1 MPRRA
6 RAFPFSGFPAIRL
19 TKNAEHG
26 MFTADRSAPT
36 NTQSLLIPFGRR
48 RRNPAPARS
57 LSTVLFHPSGGR
69 LGQYLGLVG
78 HLSRRGR
85 VHGVRGRGLRPGE
98 PPHDDVHE
106 MADLYAGLLSELPEP
121 PGLLAGWSLGGLLAW
136 EVAHRLPADGPR
148 PAVVM
153 VDSFAEPW
161 SACHTARG
169 QLRERILGGLP
180 ATTDAGERACA
191 ARTADAHLTASAA
204 HHATIGR
211 PGPALLLACASEERA
226 TQTDGWSRRD
236 PSLDVRALPCSHFEV
251 FDAAQSP
258 LLLRHIDD
266 FLTAHVPAHP

>member
-1 MPRRA
+1 
-6 RAFPFSGFPAIRL
+6 
-19 TKNAEHG
+19 
-26 MFTADRSAPT
+26 MFAADRTATT
-36 NTQSLLIPFGRR
+36 NTQPLLIPFGGRGKG
-48 RRNPAPARS
+48 PAPADS

-69 LGQYLGLVG
+69 LGPYLGLVG
-78 HLSRRGR
+78 HLSRRGP
-85 VHGVRGRGLRPGE
+85 VSGVRGRGLHPGE
-98 PPHDDVHE
+98 SPHDDVRA

-180 ATTDAGERACA
+180 ATTSAEERARA
-191 ARTADAHLTASAA
+191 AHTADAHLTASAA
-204 HHATIGR
+204 HRATTGR

-226 TQTDGWSRRD
+226 AQKDDWLRRD
-236 PSLDVRALPCSHFEV
+236 PSLDVRALPCAHFEV
-251 FDAAQSP
+251 FDAARSP
-258 LLLRHIDD
+258 LLLRHVDD
-266 FLTAHVPAHP
+266 FLTAHVPARP